1 MFDQLERVDYI
12 LIGIIVLMFVLIGMK
27 RNTKVNYDNQS
38 EQIEKFDAN
47 SLKEEINAQ
56 QQLVQKFEKNI
67 KGFTDQQKQHATF
80 IEVNRDNMGANNP
93 MILKNIKRIRTLEE
107 ILIKQR
113 EKMAETSDKVKELE
127 LQLKVIELQEAN
139 IQLSKQLVTTQ
150 KQAKDAHEDLAE
162 AQIDDQA

>member
-1 MFDQLERVDYI
+1 MFDQLEKWDYI
-12 LIGIIVLMFVLIGMK
+12 LIGIIVLLFVLIGMK
-27 RNTKVNYDNQS
+27 KNTKVKYDSQS
-38 EQIEKFDAN
+38 EHIENFDVE
-47 SLKEEINAQ
+47 SLKGEINAQ

-93 MILKNIKRIRTLEE
+93 MILKNIERIRTLEE

-113 EKMAETSDKVKELE
+113 EKMAETSDKVRELE

-162 AQIDDQA
+162 AQINDQA